1 MHVCDVSEQAVSAFR
16 ERYPAALA
24 TQADVSNSAE
34 VKRVFDMQRE
44 WANGLDVLINNAE
57 L

>member
-1 MHVCDVSEQAVSAFR
+1 VHVCDVREQAVSAFR

-24 TQADVSNSAE
+24 TQADVSNSTE